1 MLEFDLGRQSLAT
14 IEMPSEFL
22 HYNSHRSFQIMP
34 AEDGGICLAILSYQI
49 MELWERKISSD
60 GVGVAEWTMLKKIE
74 LGVILG
80 LGHMGGWQNLIV
92 AYDEDYQLIFVRTI
106 NGVFM
111 IHLES
116 MQFKNL
122 GKDNFDGILHAYSAF
137 CTAVGDLPRA
147 ERRVGTISEIM
158 GFDEDDSN
166 SADPP
171 KGAGA
176 VEGNAA
182 APSCETIPDEGMV
195 DNENLDY
202 VWNHGERIGEGF
214 KCKYCK
220 MTRKSGRG
228 TRLKEHL
235 AGRRHNV
242 IACSGVPPK
251 VRKAMRI
258 SLNKVKQRTKAAKNR
273 RAKMKKP
280 NTQNMVRHGVHNNS
294 KEQQMQMAKQLSLE
308 EFHYRQK
315 MEKRGSTFEYGG
327 GSDSRSAPDACC
339 NVAGSCVGGGVV
351 LPQPSSKTRLKLH
364 GMDADDVYR
373 GASAQTEIGTSELR
387 KAWAEWF
394 HNNGIPG
401 IKADCPYFRRAMELT
416 QQLGFNVAVPTGA
429 EIDGAYL
436 DADEEEINVD
446 AINAEK
452 SCEAV
457 LDMPLITWTKKHIGK
472 NHKANK
478 KYHEMANTLTQ
489 DLGSPGSKRK
499 RVEVKQGKQPMN
511 NKEEFMGSD
520 DEMGI
525 PSDMSN
531 MPR

>member
-1 MLEFDLGRQSLAT
+1 
-14 IEMPSEFL
+14 
-22 HYNSHRSFQIMP
+22 
-34 AEDGGICLAILSYQI
+34 
-49 MELWERKISSD
+49 
-60 GVGVAEWTMLKKIE
+60 
-74 LGVILG
+74 
-80 LGHMGGWQNLIV
+80 
-92 AYDEDYQLIFVRTI
+92 
-106 NGVFM
+106 
-111 IHLES
+111 
-116 MQFKNL
+116 
-122 GKDNFDGILHAYSAF
+122 
-137 CTAVGDLPRA
+137 
-147 ERRVGTISEIM
+147 
-158 GFDEDDSN
+158 
-166 SADPP
+166 
-171 KGAGA
+171 
-176 VEGNAA
+176 
-182 APSCETIPDEGMV
+182 
-195 DNENLDY
+195 
-202 VWNHGERIGEGF
+202 
-214 KCKYCK
+214 
-220 MTRKSGRG
+220 
-228 TRLKEHL
+228 
-235 AGRRHNV
+235 
-242 IACSGVPPK
+242 
-251 VRKAMRI
+251 
-258 SLNKVKQRTKAAKNR
+258 
-273 RAKMKKP
+273 MKKP

-457 LDMPLITWTKKHIGK
+457 LDMPLITWTEKHIGK

-531 MPR
+531 MPRQTTVQRQTADSHELMISGFVSFMYGQLNIGLMNCTENLRLRLIPACFMNIDLRWQIGAVAFACFLKFKELLYCALQVLINTIPNVYLRHLMVSVNFVLEDDGECVVSPVVLVFLLLVPSL